1 MKIMHLLPSLSSG
14 GVEQVVLELCRGMVQ
29 CGEECT
35 VVSAGGRMVEQI
47 RTAGAGHIRRSI
59 EKKNPHLLIE
69 VWRMAKLLKR
79 EAPQIVHVHS
89 RVPAWVL
96 HFAYRLLLARQRPAL
111 VSSFHGF
118 HSVNAYSRI
127 MTRGDAV
134 VAVSQCIR
142 EHILQNYPSTPR
154 ERVHVIPNS
163 VDTSLFF
170 PTFHPSEEW
179 LQQWRAEHPEL
190 TGRYVLC
197 LPGRI
202 SRIKGQ
208 SHVVP
213 LLSHLLSAGVPAH
226 VLIIGETKRG
236 KEKLAAELDEQ
247 VRAAGIQN
255 HVSRLN
261 HRNDL
266 REIMSVSDAVLNLSL
281 QPESFGKV
289 TLEALALGRPV
300 VGYNHGGV
308 SEQLRQF
315 LPEGLI
321 PVGNPQAAA
330 ERLANWYR
338 NPPKLLEPVAS
349 PYLREDMIHSHL
361 SLYRSLL

>member
-1 MKIMHLLPSLSSG
+1 M
-14 GVEQVVLELCRGMVQ
+14 VEQVL
-29 CGEECT
+29 
-35 VVSAGGRMVEQI
+35 A
-47 RTAGAGHIRRSI
+47 AGAGHIRRSI
-59 EKKNPHLLIE
+59 EKKNPHLLVE
-69 VWRMAKLLKR
+69 VWRMAKLLKK
-79 EAPQIVHVHS
+79 EGPQIVHVHS

-96 HFAYRLLLARQRPAL
+96 HFAYRLLPARQRPIL
-111 VSSFHGF
+111 ISSFHGF

-134 VAVSQCIR
+134 VAVSQCMR
-142 EHILQNYPSTPR
+142 EHILQNYPSTPP
-154 ERVHVIPNS
+154 ERIHVIPNS

-170 PTFHPSEEW
+170 PDFRPSEEW
-179 LQQWRAEHPEL
+179 LKQWRDEHPEL

-208 SHVVP
+208 SQVAP
-213 LLSHLLSAGVPAH
+213 LLNRLLSDGVPAH

-236 KEKLAAELDEQ
+236 KEKLAAELDAQ
-247 VRAAGIQN
+247 LCAAGVQN

-261 HRNDL
+261 HRSDL
-266 REIMSVSDAVLNLSL
+266 REIMAVSDAVLNLSL

-300 VGYNHGGV
+300 VGYDHGGV

-315 LPEGLI
+315 LPEGLV
-321 PVGNPQAAA
+321 PVGDPQAAA
-330 ERLANWYR
+330 ERLASWYR
-338 NPPKLLEPVAS
+338 NPPQLREPVAS
-349 PYLREDMIHSHL
+349 PYLREDMIQTHL
-361 SLYRSLL
+361 NLYRSLL

>member
-1 MKIMHLLPSLSSG
+1 
-14 GVEQVVLELCRGMVQ
+14 
-29 CGEECT
+29 
-35 VVSAGGRMVEQI
+35 
-47 RTAGAGHIRRSI
+47 
-59 EKKNPHLLIE
+59 
-69 VWRMAKLLKR
+69 MAKLLK
-79 EAPQIVHVHS
+79 EEGPQIVHVHS

-96 HFAYRLLLARQRPAL
+96 HFAYRLLPARQRPIL
-111 VSSFHGF
+111 ISSFHGF

-134 VAVSQCIR
+134 VAVSQCMR
-142 EHILQNYPSTPR
+142 EHILQNYPSTPP
-154 ERVHVIPNS
+154 ERIHVIPNS

-170 PTFHPSEEW
+170 PDFRPSEEW
-179 LQQWRAEHPEL
+179 LKQWRDEHPEL

-208 SHVVP
+208 SQVAP
-213 LLSHLLSAGVPAH
+213 LLNRLLSDGVPAH

-236 KEKLAAELDEQ
+236 KEKLAAELDAQ
-247 VRAAGIQN
+247 LCAAGVQN

-261 HRNDL
+261 HRSDL
-266 REIMSVSDAVLNLSL
+266 REIMAVSDAVLNLSL

-300 VGYNHGGV
+300 VGYDHGGV

-315 LPEGLI
+315 LPEGLV
-321 PVGNPQAAA
+321 PVGDPQAAA
-330 ERLANWYR
+330 ERLASWYR
-338 NPPKLLEPVAS
+338 NPPQLREPVAS
-349 PYLREDMIHSHL
+349 PYLREDMIQTHL
-361 SLYRSLL
+361 NLYRSLL

>member
-1 MKIMHLLPSLSSG
+1 MKIMHLLPALSSG

-29 CGEECT
+29 CREECT
-35 VVSAGGRMVEQI
+35 VVSAGGRMVEQVLA
-47 RTAGAGHIRRSI
+47 AGAGHIRRSI
-59 EKKNPHLLIE
+59 EKKNPHLLVE
-69 VWRMAKLLKR
+69 VWRMAKLLK
-79 EAPQIVHVHS
+79 EEGPQIVHVHS

-96 HFAYRLLLARQRPAL
+96 HFAYRLLPARQRPIL
-111 VSSFHGF
+111 ISSFHGF

-134 VAVSQCIR
+134 VAVSQCMR
-142 EHILQNYPSTPR
+142 EHILQNYPSTPP
-154 ERVHVIPNS
+154 ERIHVIPNS

-170 PTFHPSEEW
+170 PDFRPSEEW
-179 LQQWRAEHPEL
+179 LKQWRDEHPEL

-208 SHVVP
+208 SQVAP
-213 LLSHLLSAGVPAH
+213 LLNRLLSDGVPAH

-236 KEKLAAELDEQ
+236 KEKLAAELDAQ
-247 VRAAGIQN
+247 LCAAGVQN

-261 HRNDL
+261 HRSDL
-266 REIMSVSDAVLNLSL
+266 REIMTVSDAVLNLSL

-300 VGYNHGGV
+300 VGYDHGGV

-315 LPEGLI
+315 LPEGLV
-321 PVGNPQAAA
+321 PVGDPQAAA
-330 ERLANWYR
+330 ERLASWYR
-338 NPPKLLEPVAS
+338 NPPQLREPVAS
-349 PYLREDMIHSHL
+349 PYLREDMIQTHL
-361 SLYRSLL
+361 NLYRSLL

>member
-1 MKIMHLLPSLSSG
+1 MKIMHLLPALSSG

-35 VVSAGGRMVEQI
+35 VVSAGGRMVEQVLA
-47 RTAGAGHIRRSI
+47 AGAGHIRRSI
-59 EKKNPHLLIE
+59 EKKNPHLLVE
-69 VWRMAKLLKR
+69 VWRMAKLLK
-79 EAPQIVHVHS
+79 EEGPQIVHVHS

-96 HFAYRLLLARQRPAL
+96 HFAYRLLPARQRPIL
-111 VSSFHGF
+111 ISSFHGF

-134 VAVSQCIR
+134 VAVSQCMR
-142 EHILQNYPSTPR
+142 EHILQNYPSTPP
-154 ERVHVIPNS
+154 ERIHVIPNS

-170 PTFHPSEEW
+170 PDFRPSEEW
-179 LQQWRAEHPEL
+179 LKQWRDEHPEL
-190 TGRYVLC
+190 TGRYALC

-208 SHVVP
+208 SQVAP
-213 LLSHLLSAGVPAH
+213 LLNRLLSDGVPAH

-236 KEKLAAELDEQ
+236 KEKLAAELDAQ
-247 VRAAGIQN
+247 LCAAGVQN

-261 HRNDL
+261 HRSDL
-266 REIMSVSDAVLNLSL
+266 REIMAVSDAVLNLSL

-300 VGYNHGGV
+300 VGYDHGGV

-315 LPEGLI
+315 LPEGLV
-321 PVGNPQAAA
+321 PVGDPQAAA
-330 ERLANWYR
+330 ERLASWYR
-338 NPPKLLEPVAS
+338 NPPQLREPVAS
-349 PYLREDMIHSHL
+349 PYLREDMIQTHL
-361 SLYRSLL
+361 NLYRSLL

>member
-1 MKIMHLLPSLSSG
+1 MKIMHLLPALSSG

-35 VVSAGGRMVEQI
+35 VVSAGGRMVEQV
-47 RTAGAGHIRRSI
+47 RAVGAEHIHCPI
-59 EKKNPHLLIE
+59 EKKNPRLLVE
-69 VWRMAKLLKR
+69 VWRMAKLLKK
-79 EAPQIVHVHS
+79 EAPQVVHVHS

-96 HFAYRLLLARQRPAL
+96 HFAYKLLPAQRRPVL

-127 MTRGDAV
+127 MTHGDAV

-142 EHILQNYPSTPR
+142 EHILKNYPNTPR
-154 ERVHVIPNS
+154 ERIHVIPNS
-163 VDTSLFF
+163 VDTSLFS
-170 PTFHPSEEW
+170 PTFCPSKEW
-179 LQQWRAEHPEL
+179 LQQWRTEHPEL

-208 SHVVP
+208 NHVVP
-213 LLSHLLSAGVPAH
+213 LLNHLLSAKIPAH

-247 VRAAGIQN
+247 ICAAGIQN

-266 REIMSVSDAVLNLSL
+266 REIMSVSDVVLNLSL

-300 VGYNHGGV
+300 VGYDHGGV

-315 LPEGLI
+315 LPEGLV

-330 ERLANWYR
+330 ERLANWYC
-338 NPPKLLEPVAS
+338 NPPQLREPVAS
-349 PYLREDMIHSHL
+349 PYLREDMIRAHL
-361 SLYRSLL
+361 DLYHSLL